1 MTSTLRTVSF
11 QHPKAPELKLS
22 VGQRDGE
29 TRVVIEFPR
38 AHDDPYAS
46 LTLAE
51 FIELFGEVQRV
62 GERVEK
68 QAPSVPAS

>member
-46 LTLAE
+46 LTLVD
-51 FIELFGEVQRV
+51 FIDLFGEAQRIA
-62 GERVEK
+62 ERIDK
-68 QAPSVPAS
+68 QAASVPAS